1 MIESGALFDVSGTV
15 ANNATWAEDIYFIE
29 NGSGMS
35 LTGLSFKMTFRY
47 SGDDDSAAL
56 TLSTGGGGLSIV
68 NDGASV
74 SSILRITAP
83 PSTLSGMEGDYICD
97 LASQDQSDVVTLYAH
112 GLVSFRRNP
121 VSF

>member
-35 LTGLSFKMTFRY
+35 LTGLSFKMTFRC
-47 SGDDDSAAL
+47 SGDDDSAVL

-68 NDGASV
+68 NDDASV
-74 SSILRITAP
+74 ASILRITAS

-112 GLVSFRRNP
+112 GLVSFRSNP